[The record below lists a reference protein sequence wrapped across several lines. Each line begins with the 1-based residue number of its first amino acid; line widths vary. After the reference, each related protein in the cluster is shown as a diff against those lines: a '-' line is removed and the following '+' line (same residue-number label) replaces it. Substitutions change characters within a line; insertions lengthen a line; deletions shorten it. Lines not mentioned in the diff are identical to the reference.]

1 MKSRLLYLFLGPAS
15 FLAMAFFYPE
25 LDPPVR
31 YAAGIT
37 LWMSVW
43 WISESVPFAV
53 TALLPLVLFPLCGI
67 LKLKDVSATYG
78 SEVVFLFLSGFL
90 FGRAIERWNLHRRIA
105 LRMIG
110 WFGRNPR
117 GVVLGFMAATAFISM
132 WISNTATAVMM
143 TPVAIA
149 VASPGNL
156 GASDDRR
163 MLNFQ
168 RALML
173 GIAYACSIGGMATI
187 VGTPTNAIFVG
198 YVEEK
203 MQFSISFWEW
213 FQFAFPLSL
222 ALLFLCWLMLMWMF
236 PTRKDALA
244 AHDEDFRLAS
254 EREMMPFSVPEKRL
268 IALFG
273 MVILSWL
280 SGGLL
285 WYKYLPPVND
295 TLVAI
300 IGAILLFLIPS
311 GAKPT
316 AEGET
321 LMDWPAAM
329 GIPWGVLIFFGG
341 GLALAKGFED
351 SGLAAWIGNWM
362 NGLSNLPAAL
372 TLLVILIIVV
382 ILSEIASNIATISI
396 MLPILA
402 ALSGVIG
409 ADTLGLL
416 FSAGLAASIGFG
428 LPIAT
433 APNTI
438 VFSAGYLRVR
448 DMTKAGFLLDMIAIL
463 LLMAFIYTLLPVFWG
478 INL

>member
-1 MKSRLLYLFLGPAS
+1 M
-15 FLAMAFFYPE
+15 MAFFYPE

-43 WISESVPFAV
+43 WISESVPLAV

-110 WFGRNPR
+110 WFGRNPG

-149 VASPGNL
+149 VASQDSG
-156 GASDDRR
+156 GASEDRQIR
-163 MLNFQ
+163 NFQ

-203 MQFSISFWEW
+203 MRFTISFWKW

-222 ALLFLCWLMLMWMF
+222 ALLLLCWLMLMWMF
-236 PTRKDALA
+236 PTRKGVLSAC
-244 AHDEDFRLAS
+244 DEDFRPAS
-254 EREMMPFSVPEKRL
+254 ERALTPLSVPEKRL
-268 IALFG
+268 IILFG
-273 MVILSWL
+273 AVILSWL

-285 WYKYLPPVND
+285 WYSYLPPVND
-295 TLVAI
+295 TIVAL

-316 AEGET
+316 TQGET

-329 GIPWGVLIFFGG
+329 GIPWRVLIFFGG

-448 DMTKAGFLLDMIAIL
+448 DMTKAGFLLDLIAIL

>member
-1 MKSRLLYLFLGPAS
+1 MKSRLFYVFLGPAS
-15 FLAMAFFYPE
+15 FAMMALFYTG
-25 LDPPVR
+25 LDPQVR

-43 WISESVPFAV
+43 WISESMPFAV

-67 LKLKDVSATYG
+67 NSLKEVSATYG

-110 WFGRNPR
+110 RFGRNPR
-117 GVVLGFMAATAFISM
+117 GIVLGFMAATAFISM

-149 VASPGNL
+149 VAAPDGA
-156 GASDDRR
+156 GASGDRLV
-163 MLNFQ
+163 LNFQ

-203 MQFSISFWEW
+203 MDYAISFWQW
-213 FQFAFPLSL
+213 FQFAFPL
-222 ALLFLCWLMLMWMF
+222 AAVLLLLCWIMLMWMF
-236 PTRKDALA
+236 PTRKEAFSADV
-244 AHDEDFRLAS
+244 DNFRWAS
-254 EREMMPFSVPEKRL
+254 ASTPLSVPEKRL
-268 IALFG
+268 AALFG
-273 MVILSWL
+273 VVIAAWL

-285 WYKYLPPVND
+285 WYKYLPPIND
-295 TLVAI
+295 TIVAI

-311 GAKPT
+311 GARPSSQ
-316 AEGET
+316 GET
-321 LMDWPAAM
+321 LMDWPSAM
-329 GIPWGVLIFFGG
+329 GIPWGVLLFFGG

-362 NGLSNLPAAL
+362 NGLSHLPPAL
-372 TLLVILIIVV
+372 TLLSILVIVV

-402 ALSGVIG
+402 VLAGTIG
-409 ADTLGLL
+409 ADKLGLL

-448 DMTKAGFLLDMIAIL
+448 DMTKAGFLLDLIAVL
-463 LLMAFIYTLLPVFWG
+463 LLMAFIYTLLPVLWG